1 MSSRLSCNQTA
12 VITIG
17 GSAVWWMLYE
27 VKAGVVYF
35 AAYKLCDLCLSASEA
50 SFSQWGAKQIQLP
63 LPFFS
68 FITDT
73 FNTVNNIMQF
83 TPHDMIKCHK
93 WIHVKIR
100 YIYTS
105 VHDMS
110 PVSVSVTHV
119 TCIPRYMYPI
129 RSITRCHVWAGL
141 TGPMVWMRSPG
152 SDKVPAVFVLRWKLH
167 CSLT

>member
-73 FNTVNNIMQF
+73 FNTVNNIMPF

-110 PVSVSVTHV
+110 PVSVSDT
-119 TCIPRYMYPI
+119 RDMYPSLHVSYTFYNTLPCVGGSYWSDGLNALSGI
-129 RSITRCHVWAGL
+129 R
-141 TGPMVWMRSPG
+141 
-152 SDKVPAVFVLRWKLH
+152 
-167 CSLT
+167 